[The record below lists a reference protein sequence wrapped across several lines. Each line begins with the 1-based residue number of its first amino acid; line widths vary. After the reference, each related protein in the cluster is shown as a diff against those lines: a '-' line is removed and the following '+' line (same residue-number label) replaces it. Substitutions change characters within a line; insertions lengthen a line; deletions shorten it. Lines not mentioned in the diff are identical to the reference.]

1 MDLLWQLDFSFG
13 ENSCSPKYHPTIR
26 LHCFMC
32 NLCRCPAFSR
42 AGAGGGEGSA
52 FPALHRPSS
61 LGLGARGHSFNKA
74 AQPSP
79 APCSNIPAF
88 RTALV
93 CPKQQGP
100 IPHPCCFACD
110 ISH

>member
-1 MDLLWQLDFSFG
+1 MQSQISPHYQAALLHVQFVQV
-13 ENSCSPKYHPTIR
+13 SCVR
-26 LHCFMC
+26 
-32 NLCRCPAFSR
+32 LCRGWRRGGQCFSCPAPSLVT
-42 AGAGGGEGSA
+42 GAGSQGT
-52 FPALHRPSS
+52 FL
-61 LGLGARGHSFNKA
+61 NKA

-93 CPKQQGP
+93 RPKQQGP